1 MPDFKESSWGG
12 VCCLST
18 DILAPNDR
26 GILDKSLKHS
36 AVVFRTDVKFSL
48 NNIEGD
54 RVFLKGSRYLTLKLC
69 LAPSSGILGAF
80 LHADNFSHMG
90 SNSFQGRTDVFFPLR
105 RVELVDVV
113 VRSEHAPPRPP
124 TRGFN
129 RKCISHSNRS
139 QAFYYHIFYFIKKN
153 TI

>member
-36 AVVFRTDVKFSL
+36 AVAFRTDVKFSL

-54 RVFLKGSRYLTLKLC
+54 RVFIKGSRFLTLKLC
-69 LAPSSGILGAF
+69 LAPSCGIWVHF
-80 LHADNFSHMG
+80 YMQTIFPKKG
-90 SNSFQGRTDVFFPLR
+90 S
-105 RVELVDVV
+105 
-113 VRSEHAPPRPP
+113 
-124 TRGFN
+124 
-129 RKCISHSNRS
+129 K
-139 QAFYYHIFYFIKKN
+139 
-153 TI
+153 